1 MDRDH
6 HVHFT
11 QKLHKLEYVVPPLDG
26 LGQGAISDITRGWG
40 VGVEWGGGERIRMVR
55 RGARAGQARRLAL
68 GVHLCIQNFWSGRQ
82 QHMVGSKIW
91 RAEAHAR

>member
-55 RGARAGQARRLAL
+55 RGARAGQAQRLAL
-68 GVHLCIQNFWSGRQ
+68 GVHFCTPAGR
-82 QHMVGSKIW
+82 
-91 RAEAHAR
+91 AFLHAS

>member
-68 GVHLCIQNFWSGRQ
+68 GVHLCIQNFWSGQ
-82 QHMVGSKIW
+82 QKHMVGSKIW